1 MKLLSQITIQRSSG
15 KAFVQLLQGD
25 LSSIPEEHETD
36 ILVISAYPGDYT
48 PLEGSLM
55 GALFSKGLNVG
66 ELSLSKAVDLR
77 SQLHCWL
84 SNPLSKDLQDR
95 LNVRRLLCFEP
106 GNMLEQ
112 AETVVGNIFRCINA
126 FAFEEHNNVVAL
138 PIVAA
143 GHQKVPLERVF
154 PVMVDSAIF
163 WLENGLPLQCIK
175 LVVYR
180 DEQVPQAL
188 KIFEKARK
196 RFDLRTAST
205 KRDTVEKAIGKLKK
219 PVKNSFNRAKAEDDN
234 AGRKQAN
241 TAGQE
246 SASFTSRGGG
256 NGNTESTFPPMP
268 PQASAAPQAAPSATA
283 PSPRKPITNNHE
295 YDYFIS
301 YAHTHSN
308 LINSFVSLVKSKNN
322 QLNIFYDRDSI
333 PAGSQWIRQ
342 LSGAIQKAKKV
353 LIFLSPDYDK
363 SPVCWD
369 EFQCAK
375 LMEYNRRQQ
384 IIQTIYLYDYK
395 DIEMPPIMGI
405 YSYIDCREGDE
416 GKLEKCI
423 QKIIA
428 GQ

>member
-1 MKLLSQITIQRSSG
+1 MELISEISIQRPFG
-15 KAFVQLLQGD
+15 NAFVQLLHGD
-25 LSSIPEEHETD
+25 LSAIPEEHETD

-55 GALFSKGLNVG
+55 GALFGRGLDVE

-84 SNPLSKDLQDR
+84 SMPLSKEMQDQ
-95 LNVRRLLCFEP
+95 LNVKRLLCFEP
-106 GNMLEQ
+106 GNMLKNSQE
-112 AETVVGNIFRCINA
+112 VVGNIFRCINA
-126 FAFEEHNNVVAL
+126 FAFEEQNNVVAL

-143 GHQKVPLERVF
+143 GRQKVPLEIVF
-154 PVMVDSAIF
+154 PVLVDAAIF

-180 DEQVPQAL
+180 EEQVPQAL
-188 KIFEKARK
+188 KIFEKAK
-196 RFDLRTAST
+196 RLFEQRIWAKGNGTIDSAVPGGPGSALQN
-205 KRDTVEKAIGKLKK
+205 TVKSNKI
-219 PVKNSFNRAKAEDDN
+219 
-234 AGRKQAN
+234 
-241 TAGQE
+241 E
-246 SASFTSRGGG
+246 SAA
-256 NGNTESTFPPMP
+256 ESEPAEPVILPPMAASEHLEKQIPMP
-268 PQASAAPQAAPSATA
+268 PPQEQVMPQAPPPAPEIA
-283 PSPRKPITNNHE
+283 PARSPQEPQVSSDE

-301 YAHTHSN
+301 YAHTHSK
-308 LINSFVSLVKSKNN
+308 LINSFVDLVKSRNGR
-322 QLNIFYDRDSI
+322 LNIFYDRDSI

-384 IIQTIYLYDYK
+384 IIQTIYLYDYRE
-395 DIEMPPIMGI
+395 IEMPPIMGI

-416 GKLEKCI
+416 AKLEECI
-423 QKIIA
+423 QKIINS
-428 GQ
+428 Q